1 MQTLTFTNTGGLAVK
16 LLTDKDFGSGLL
28 FALAGIMGLVLT
40 SSFEFGSTAEPGPGF
55 FPIIL
60 STLLILIGIAVALG
74 VLLREADPIS
84 AVAIRP
90 FLLITC
96 AVIVF
101 AVCIERFGLVPSVFV
116 TAIVASFAR
125 ANYGWVHRI
134 LAATGL
140 AFFSALLFIG
150 ALKLPVALW
159 SF

>member
-1 MQTLTFTNTGGLAVK
+1 MR

-28 FALAGIMGLVLT
+28 FALAGLIGLVLT

-55 FPIIL
+55 FPVIL
-60 STLLILIGIAVALG
+60 SALLILIGIAVALG
-74 VLLREADPIS
+74 VFLRDADPIS
-84 AVAIRP
+84 ALAIRP

-101 AVCIERFGLVPSVFV
+101 AFCIERFGLVPSVFV

-125 ANYGWVHRI
+125 ANYGWIHRI
-134 LAATGL
+134 LAAAGL

-150 ALKLPVALW
+150 ALNLPVALW